1 VEVDDL
7 AFARAA
13 QLRPIQEIAEQ
24 AGIPPEAIE
33 PYGRHIAKVDV
44 TKLTSRGRGRVVLVS
59 GMSPTPAG
67 EGKTTM
73 SIGLADAIAR
83 AGRRTIVAL
92 REPSLGPML
101 GMKGTGAG
109 GGRSQ
114 VLPMEDINLHFT
126 GDFHAITTANNTLVA
141 LVDNHLHHGNRL
153 GIDSRRV
160 TFRRV
165 LDVNDRSLR
174 NIVIGLGGPVEGVP
188 REAGFDITAA
198 SEIMAVLCLA
208 TDLVDLKRRLA
219 AITVAFTTERTPVT
233 AGDLGAEGALTALLL
248 HAIKPNLVQTLGGTP
263 AFVHGGPFGN
273 IAHGC
278 NSVIATAAARTLAE
292 VVVTEAGFGTDLGA
306 EKYLDITTRVADTVP
321 DVVVVVATLRA
332 LKMHGGV
339 ALADVERP
347 DPDAVEAGLPN
358 LARHVENVRC
368 FGLEPV
374 IGINSFPSDTD
385 EERER
390 VLAWARGSGVA
401 AAVSDVWARGGG
413 GDGGDELAAAV
424 LDVIDRSGASTSFA
438 PLYDETATV
447 EEKIHTIARVIY
459 RAAEVEF
466 APAARRRLAEIERN
480 GWNGLPVCIAKT
492 QYSFSDNATLLGAPE
507 GFTIQVR
514 DLVPRTG
521 AGFVVALTGTIM
533 TMPGLPKVPASE
545 RIDVDDEGR
554 IVGLS

>member
-1 VEVDDL
+1 VDDL

-13 QLRPIQEIAEQ
+13 QLRPIQETAEQ

-83 AGRRTIVAL
+83 AGRRTMVAL

-109 GGRSQ
+109 GGLSQ
-114 VLPMEDINLHFT
+114 VVPMEDINLHFT

-219 AITVAFTTERTPVT
+219 AITVAFTNDRTPVT

-248 HAIKPNLVQTLGGTP
+248 HAIKPNLVQTIAGTP

-278 NSVIATAAARTLAE
+278 NSVIATVAARSLAE

-306 EKYLDITTRVADTVP
+306 EKYLGITTRVADTVP
-321 DVVVVVATLRA
+321 DAVVVVATLRA

-358 LARHVENVRC
+358 LARHVENVRS

-390 VLAWARGSGVA
+390 VLAWARRAGVA

-424 LDVIDRSGASTSFA
+424 LDVIDRAGSSTSFA
-438 PLYDETATV
+438 PLYDGAATV
-447 EEKIHTIARVIY
+447 EEKIRTIARVIY
-459 RAAEVEF
+459 RAADVEF

-480 GWNGLPVCIAKT
+480 GWNDLPVCIAKT
-492 QYSFSDNATLLGAPE
+492 QYSFSDNASLLGAPE

>member
-1 VEVDDL
+1 MDDL

-13 QLRPIQEIAEQ
+13 ELRPIQQVAEQ
-24 AGIPPEAIE
+24 VGIPPEAIE

-44 TKLTSRGRGRVVLVS
+44 TKLTSGGRGRLVLVS

-73 SIGLADAIAR
+73 SIGLADALAR

-92 REPSLGPML
+92 REPSIGPML

-109 GGRSQ
+109 GGLSQ

-141 LVDNHLHHGNRL
+141 LIDNHLHHGNPL
-153 GIDSRRV
+153 GIDPRRV

-165 LDVNDRSLR
+165 LDVNDRALR
-174 NIVIGLGGPVEGVP
+174 SIVIGLGGPTEGVP

-208 TDLVDLKRRLA
+208 TDLADLKRRLA
-219 AITVAFTTERTPVT
+219 AITVGFTYDKQPVT
-233 AGDLGAEGALTALLL
+233 AGDLNAEGALTALLV
-248 HAIKPNLVQTLGGTP
+248 HAVKPNLVQTVAGTA

-278 NSVIATAAARTLAE
+278 SSVIATSAARSIAD
-292 VVVTEAGFGTDLGA
+292 VVVTEAGFGTDLGM
-306 EKYLDITTRVADTVP
+306 EKYLHITTRVADTVP
-321 DVVVVVATLRA
+321 DAVVVVATLRA

-339 ALADVERP
+339 ALADIERP

-358 LARHVENVRC
+358 LERHVENVRA

-374 IGINSFPSDTD
+374 VAINTFPTDTD

-390 VLAWARGSGVA
+390 VLAWARSAGVP
-401 AAVSDVWARGGG
+401 AAVADIWARGGG

-424 LDVIDRSGASTSFA
+424 LEVIDRSTSSMSFA
-438 PLYDETATV
+438 PLNDHAATI
-447 EEKIHTIARVIY
+447 EQQIRTITRRIY
-459 RAAEVEF
+459 GAEDVEF
-466 APAARRRLAEIERN
+466 TPAAWRRMAEIERN
-480 GWNGLPVCIAKT
+480 GWTDLPVCMAKT
-492 QYSFSDNATLLGAPE
+492 QYSFSDDATRLGVPE
-507 GFTIQVR
+507 GFTIRVR

-533 TMPGLPKVPASE
+533 TMPGLPRVPASE
-545 RIDVDDEGR
+545 RFDVDDEGR

>member
-1 VEVDDL
+1 MDDL

-13 QLRPIQEIAEQ
+13 QLRPIEQVAEQ
-24 AGIPPEAIE
+24 VGIPADALE

-44 TKLTSRGRGRVVLVS
+44 AKLTSGRLGRLVLVS

-73 SIGLADAIAR
+73 SIGLADALTR

-92 REPSLGPML
+92 REPSIGPML

-114 VLPMEDINLHFT
+114 VLPMEDVNLHFT

-141 LVDNHLHHGNRL
+141 LVDNHLHHGNPL
-153 GIDSRRV
+153 GIDPRRV

-165 LDVNDRSLR
+165 LDVNDRALR
-174 NIVIGLGGPVEGVP
+174 SIVVGLGGPTEGVP

-208 TDLVDLKRRLA
+208 TDLADLKRRLA
-219 AITVAFTTERTPVT
+219 AITVGFTYDRTPVT
-233 AGDLGAEGALTALLL
+233 AGDLNAEGALTALLM
-248 HAIKPNLVQTLGGTP
+248 HAMKPNLVQTIGGTA

-278 NSVIATAAARTLAE
+278 SSVIATSAARSIAD
-292 VVVTEAGFGTDLGA
+292 VVVTEAGFGTDLGM
-306 EKYLDITTRVADTVP
+306 EKYLHITTRVADTVP
-321 DVVVVVATLRA
+321 DAVVVVATLRA

-358 LARHVENVRC
+358 LERHVENVRA

-374 IGINSFPSDTD
+374 VAINTFPTDTD

-390 VLAWARGSGVA
+390 VLAWARAAGVP

-413 GDGGDELAAAV
+413 EDGADELAAVV
-424 LDVIDRSGASTSFA
+424 LDVIDRSASSTSFV
-438 PLYDETATV
+438 PINDGTETI
-447 EEKIHTIARVIY
+447 EQQIRTIARRVY
-459 RAAEVEF
+459 HAADVEF
-466 APAARRRLAEIERN
+466 TPAAWRRLAEIERN
-480 GWNGLPVCIAKT
+480 GWSHLPVCMAKT
-492 QYSFSDNATLLGAPE
+492 QYSFSDDASRLGAPE
-507 GFTIQVR
+507 GFTIRVR

-545 RIDVDDEGR
+545 RFDVDDEGR

>member
-1 VEVDDL
+1 MDDL

-13 QLRPIQEIAEQ
+13 KPRPIQEVADQ
-24 AGIPPEAIE
+24 LGIPPEAIE
-33 PYGRHIAKVDV
+33 PYGRYMAKVDV
-44 TKLTSRGRGRVVLVS
+44 TKLTSRARGKVVLVS

-109 GGRSQ
+109 GGQSQ

-126 GDFHAITTANNTLVA
+126 GDFHAITSANNTLVA

-153 GIDSRRV
+153 GIDPRRV

-165 LDVNDRSLR
+165 LDVNDRALR
-174 NIVIGLGGPVEGVP
+174 SIVIGLGGPSQGVP

-208 TDLVDLKRRLA
+208 TDVFDLRRRLA
-219 AITVAFTTERTPVT
+219 AITVAFTNDRMPVT

-248 HAIKPNLVQTLGGTP
+248 HAIKPNLVQTIAGTP

-278 NSVIATAAARTLAE
+278 NSVIATTTARSLAE
-292 VVVTEAGFGTDLGA
+292 VVVTEAGFGTDLGM

-321 DVVVVVATLRA
+321 DAVVVVATLRA

-339 ALADVERP
+339 ALADVDRP
-347 DPDAVEAGLPN
+347 DADAVEAGLPN
-358 LARHVENVRC
+358 LMRHVENVRR

-374 IGINSFPSDTD
+374 VGINSFPSDTD

-390 VLAWARGSGVA
+390 VLAWAREAGVP
-401 AAVSDVWARGGG
+401 AAVSDVWPRGGG
-413 GDGGDELAAAV
+413 GDGADELAALV
-424 LDVIDRSGASTSFA
+424 LDAIDRSAASDTFV
-438 PLYDETATV
+438 PLYDGTATI
-447 EEKIHTIARVIY
+447 EEQIRTIAREIY
-459 RAAEVEF
+459 RAADVEF

-480 GWNGLPVCIAKT
+480 GWNDLAVCIAKT
-492 QYSFSDNATLLGAPE
+492 QYSFSDDTSLLGAPE

-545 RIDVDDEGR
+545 RFDVDDEGR

>member
-1 VEVDDL
+1 MGLDDL

-13 QLRPIQEIAEQ
+13 ELRPIQQVAEQ
-24 AGIPPEAIE
+24 VGIPPEAIE

-44 TKLTSRGRGRVVLVS
+44 TKLTSGGRGRLVLVS

-73 SIGLADAIAR
+73 SIGLADALAR

-92 REPSLGPML
+92 REPSIGPML

-109 GGRSQ
+109 GGLSQ

-141 LVDNHLHHGNRL
+141 LIDNHLHHGNPL
-153 GIDSRRV
+153 GIDPRRV

-165 LDVNDRSLR
+165 LDVNDRALR
-174 NIVIGLGGPVEGVP
+174 SIVIGLGGPTEGVP

-208 TDLVDLKRRLA
+208 TDLADLKRRLA
-219 AITVAFTTERTPVT
+219 AITVGFTYDKQPVT
-233 AGDLGAEGALTALLL
+233 AGDLNAEGALTALLV
-248 HAIKPNLVQTLGGTP
+248 HAVKPNLVQTVAGTA

-278 NSVIATAAARTLAE
+278 SSVIATSAARSIAD
-292 VVVTEAGFGTDLGA
+292 VVVTEAGFGTDLGM
-306 EKYLDITTRVADTVP
+306 EKYLHITTRVADTVP
-321 DVVVVVATLRA
+321 DAVVVVATLRA

-339 ALADVERP
+339 ALADIERP

-358 LARHVENVRC
+358 LERHVENVRA

-374 IGINSFPSDTD
+374 VAINTFPTDTD

-390 VLAWARGSGVA
+390 VLAWARSAGVP
-401 AAVSDVWARGGG
+401 AAVADIWARGGG

-424 LDVIDRSGASTSFA
+424 LEVIDRSTSSMSFA
-438 PLYDETATV
+438 PLNDHAATI
-447 EEKIHTIARVIY
+447 EQQIRTITRRIY
-459 RAAEVEF
+459 GAEDVEF
-466 APAARRRLAEIERN
+466 TPAAWRRMAEIERN
-480 GWNGLPVCIAKT
+480 GWTDLPVCMAKT
-492 QYSFSDNATLLGAPE
+492 QYSFSDDATRLGVPE
-507 GFTIQVR
+507 GFTIRVR

-533 TMPGLPKVPASE
+533 TMPGLPRVPASE
-545 RIDVDDEGR
+545 RFDVDDEGR